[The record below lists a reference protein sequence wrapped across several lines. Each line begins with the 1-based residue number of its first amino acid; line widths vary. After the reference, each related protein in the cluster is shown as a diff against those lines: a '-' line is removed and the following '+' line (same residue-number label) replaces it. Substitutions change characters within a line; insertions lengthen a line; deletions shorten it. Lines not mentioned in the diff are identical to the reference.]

1 MGKRKKSISAESD
14 DCLNPKRRKL
24 DSDLNGAYEVTASPS
39 SVPTSA
45 CSSNAVP
52 AVADSSGAVSAVAD
66 SSGAVPGLAI
76 SSDAVP
82 SDAVSSDALSTDS
95 VSSDAVSSDAVLSDA
110 VSSDAI
116 EAEEDLAEEDSAF
129 GTSQKQF
136 SPEAIRGAKASPS
149 GLCSQISP
157 ESSSKP
163 NLSFTASH
171 GQSEESYSFY
181 SQTATE
187 TTPGVVKFLTV
198 HIVSITH
205 SFSYSLLSNFKP

>member
-1 MGKRKKSISAESD
+1 MVKMGKRKKSISAESD

-116 EAEEDLAEEDSAF
+116 GAEEDSAF

-157 ESSSKP
+157 ASSSKP
-163 NLSFTASH
+163 NLSFTASR